1 MIGVCFVVDY
11 YEVPFMNN
19 GTKKMQGL
27 SSPASLIF
35 ISMTQRLRDYQLT
48 QLSICHRF

>member
-27 SSPASLIF
+27 SSPASVFRQHGILHQFYKF
-35 ISMTQRLRDYQLT
+35 IHY
-48 QLSICHRF
+48 IV